1 MKSYLVVGIENAED
15 NYLVDDLTELVT
27 EMYSQELVDNGFEVV
42 LGWFFNNYKV
52 FVSESNIIELTEDM
66 CK

>member
-15 NYLVDDLTELVT
+15 NYLVDDLTELIT
-27 EMYSQELVDNGFEVV
+27 EMYSQDLVYNEFEVV

-52 FVSESNIIELTEDM
+52 FVSENNIIELTEDM

>member
-15 NYLVDDLTELVT
+15 NYLVDDLTELIT
-27 EMYSQELVDNGFEVV
+27 EMYSQELFDNEFEVV

-52 FVSESNIIELTEDM
+52 FVSENNIIELTEDM

>member
-1 MKSYLVVGIENAED
+1 MKSYLVVGIEDTED
-15 NYLVDDLTELVT
+15 NYLVDDLTELIT
-27 EMYSQELVDNGFEVV
+27 EMYSQELVDNEFEVV

-52 FVSESNIIELTEDM
+52 FVSENNIIELTEDM

>member
-1 MKSYLVVGIENAED
+1 MKSYLVVGIEDAED
-15 NYLVDDLTELVT
+15 NYLVDDLTELIT
-27 EMYSQELVDNGFEVV
+27 EMYSQELVDNEFEVV

-52 FVSESNIIELTEDM
+52 FVSENNIIELTEDM

>member
-15 NYLVDDLTELVT
+15 NYLVDDLTELIT
-27 EMYSQELVDNGFEVV
+27 EMYSQELVDNEFEVV

-52 FVSESNIIELTEDM
+52 FVSENNIIELTEDM

>member
-1 MKSYLVVGIENAED
+1 MKSYLVVGIEDTED
-15 NYLVDDLTELVT
+15 NYLVDDLTELIT
-27 EMYSQELVDNGFEVV
+27 EMYSQELFDNEFEVV

-52 FVSESNIIELTEDM
+52 FVSENNIIELTEDM

>member
-27 EMYSQELVDNGFEVV
+27 EMYSQELFDNEFEVV

-52 FVSESNIIELTEDM
+52 FVSENNIIELTEDM